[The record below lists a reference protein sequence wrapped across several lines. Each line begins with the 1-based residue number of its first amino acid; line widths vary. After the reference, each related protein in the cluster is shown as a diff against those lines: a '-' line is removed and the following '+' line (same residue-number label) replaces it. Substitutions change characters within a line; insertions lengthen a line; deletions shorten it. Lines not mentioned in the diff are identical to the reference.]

1 MQVSSSY
8 RRVLVHS
15 FRPDLFW
22 PNLGTI
28 FDLEYERY
36 IDLRG
41 YNKIEDYYFNEEDYN
56 DYV

>member
-1 MQVSSSY
+1 MQVSYSY
-8 RRVLVHS
+8 RLVLVHS
-15 FRPDLFW
+15 FRPELFW
-22 PNLGTI
+22 PNLSTI

-41 YNKIEDYYFNEEDYN
+41 YNKIEHYYLNEEEYS